1 MKLGKKNKPEKLIKE
16 KKAKPIKNKNNK
28 QPGKSLSIRAKINV
42 LTMSIIAIFAI
53 LVCITLARMNVY
65 NKQYQSVLENISKVS
80 DISTKSAVMAK
91 TLPNMCNFKDSVEK
105 SGFNELVEEFDAAA
119 SSLEA
124 NIGTDVVYTQNV
136 RMAQTFAKDVKKF
149 TDSYREIVKVCGGE
163 TFSPAG
169 IDLAKEMFTQSN
181 FISTSAQTLMS
192 VEMVRAR
199 DMENKINAGIV
210 NMMIVIMVV
219 MILVVAGSVIIS
231 LWVSKSITKPL
242 NIVKDRV
249 TVIANGDLS
258 GDDIVVHS
266 MDEVGQLSVSFNKM
280 KGSVSEI
287 LKKVLA
293 STSSLKEAM
302 ETVARSM
309 DENTKGSE
317 RISESV
323 SEMHEK
329 LEEQLSEVT
338 KIVSQIEDME
348 RIASVVMNNA
358 DHIARNSMDTMN
370 NANKGKLQ
378 LDTYISKMGEVN
390 SSIEEVNALFI
401 SFSENTSK
409 MTKSLQAITD
419 IASQTNL
426 LSLNASIEA
435 ARAGEAGKGFAVV
448 ADEIRGL
455 ADNSKAAANEISA
468 MIDLIKNQSEGMNEK
483 LSECVSLLETGNE
496 LTKETKS
503 NFDIIKEGTGE
514 VSSSVEEIMG
524 NLKSLSDKINETGES
539 AERIQTAADTSVT
552 DINEINAIVT
562 EEGAN
567 IESVSQTST
576 DLLSLTDD
584 LEKEVNNF
592 KLF

>member
-1 MKLGKKNKPEKLIKE
+1 MKFGKIQKPEKQVKE
-16 KKAKPIKNKNNK
+16 KKAKPVKNVKNKK
-28 QPGKSLSIRAKINV
+28 PGKSLSIRAKINI

-53 LVCITLARMNVY
+53 LVFITLARMNVY

-80 DISTKSAVMAK
+80 EISSKSANMAK
-91 TLPNMCNFKDSVEK
+91 TMPNLCNFKDSVAD
-105 SGFNELVEEFDAAA
+105 SGFNEMVEEFDSAAA
-119 SSLEA
+119 SLEG

-136 RMAQTFAKDVKKF
+136 RMAQTCAKDVKKF
-149 TDSYREIVKVCGGE
+149 TDTYREIVNICGGE
-163 TFSPAG
+163 TFSPEG
-169 IDLAKEMFTQSN
+169 VTLAKEMMTQAN

-192 VEMVRAR
+192 VEMVRAQ
-199 DMENKINAGIV
+199 DMEAAINAGISK
-210 NMMIVIMVV
+210 MMIIISAV
-219 MILVVAGSVIIS
+219 MILIIVGSVIIA
-231 LWVSKSITKPL
+231 LWVSKGITKPL

-258 GDDIVVHS
+258 GEDIVIRS
-266 MDEVGQLSVSFNKM
+266 MDEVGQLSLSFNKM
-280 KGSVSEI
+280 KGSVSGI

-323 SEMHEK
+323 MEMHEK

-348 RIASVVMNNA
+348 RIASVVVNNA
-358 DHIARNSMDTMN
+358 DHIAKNSMDTMN
-370 NANKGKLQ
+370 NANRGKLQ
-378 LDTYISKMGEVN
+378 LDTYISKMDEVN

-584 LEKEVNNF
+584 LENEVNNF

>member
-1 MKLGKKNKPEKLIKE
+1 MKFGKIQKPEKQVKE
-16 KKAKPIKNKNNK
+16 KKAKPVKNVKNKK
-28 QPGKSLSIRAKINV
+28 PGKSLSIRAKINI

-53 LVCITLARMNVY
+53 LVFITLARMNVY

-80 DISTKSAVMAK
+80 EISSKSANMAK
-91 TLPNMCNFKDSVEK
+91 TMPNLCNFKDSVAD
-105 SGFNELVEEFDAAA
+105 SGFNEMVEEFDSAAA
-119 SSLEA
+119 SLEG

-149 TDSYREIVKVCGGE
+149 TDTYREIVNICGGE
-163 TFSPAG
+163 TFSPEG
-169 IDLAKEMFTQSN
+169 VTLAKEMMTQAN

-192 VEMVRAR
+192 VEMVRAQ
-199 DMENKINAGIV
+199 DMEAAINAGISK
-210 NMMIVIMVV
+210 MMIIISAV
-219 MILVVAGSVIIS
+219 MILVIVGSVIIA
-231 LWVSKSITKPL
+231 LWVSKGITKPL

-258 GDDIVVHS
+258 GEDIVIHS
-266 MDEVGQLSVSFNKM
+266 MDEVGQLSLSFNKM
-280 KGSVSEI
+280 KGSVSGI

-323 SEMHEK
+323 MEMHEK

-348 RIASVVMNNA
+348 RIASVVVNNA
-358 DHIARNSMDTMN
+358 DHIAKNSMDTMN
-370 NANKGKLQ
+370 NANRGKLQ
-378 LDTYISKMGEVN
+378 LDTYISKMDEVN
-390 SSIEEVNALFI
+390 SSIEAVNALFI

>member
-1 MKLGKKNKPEKLIKE
+1 MKNVKNKK
-16 KKAKPIKNKNNK
+16 
-28 QPGKSLSIRAKINV
+28 PGKSLSIRAKINI

-53 LVCITLARMNVY
+53 LVFITLARMNVY

-80 DISTKSAVMAK
+80 EISSKSANMAK
-91 TLPNMCNFKDSVEK
+91 TMPNLCNFKDSVAD
-105 SGFNELVEEFDAAA
+105 SGFNEMVEEFDSAAA
-119 SSLEA
+119 SLEG

-149 TDSYREIVKVCGGE
+149 TDTYREIVNICGGE
-163 TFSPAG
+163 TFSPEG
-169 IDLAKEMFTQSN
+169 VTLAKEMMTQAN

-192 VEMVRAR
+192 VEMVRAQ
-199 DMENKINAGIV
+199 DMEAAINAGISK
-210 NMMIVIMVV
+210 MMIIISAV
-219 MILVVAGSVIIS
+219 MILIIVGSVIIA
-231 LWVSKSITKPL
+231 LWVSKGITKPL

-258 GDDIVVHS
+258 GEDIVIRS
-266 MDEVGQLSVSFNKM
+266 MDEVGQLSLSFNKM
-280 KGSVSEI
+280 KGSVSGI

-323 SEMHEK
+323 MEMHEK

-348 RIASVVMNNA
+348 RIASVVVNNA
-358 DHIARNSMDTMN
+358 DHIAKNSMDTMN
-370 NANKGKLQ
+370 NANRGKLQ
-378 LDTYISKMGEVN
+378 LDTYISKMDEVN

-584 LEKEVNNF
+584 LENEVNNF

>member
-80 DISTKSAVMAK
+80 DISTKSAIMAK
-91 TLPNMCNFKDSVEK
+91 SLPNMCNFKASVEK
-105 SGFNELVEEFDAAA
+105 SGYNELVEEFDAAA

-136 RMAQTFAKDVKKF
+136 RMAQTFARDVKKF
-149 TDSYREIVKVCGGE
+149 TDSYREILKVCGEE

-169 IDLAKEMFTQSN
+169 TDIAKEMFTQSN

-192 VEMVRAR
+192 VEMVRAQ

-280 KGSVSEI
+280 KGSMSEI

>member
-1 MKLGKKNKPEKLIKE
+1 
-16 KKAKPIKNKNNK
+16 
-28 QPGKSLSIRAKINV
+28 
-42 LTMSIIAIFAI
+42 
-53 LVCITLARMNVY
+53 
-65 NKQYQSVLENISKVS
+65 
-80 DISTKSAVMAK
+80 
-91 TLPNMCNFKDSVEK
+91 
-105 SGFNELVEEFDAAA
+105 
-119 SSLEA
+119 
-124 NIGTDVVYTQNV
+124 
-136 RMAQTFAKDVKKF
+136 
-149 TDSYREIVKVCGGE
+149 
-163 TFSPAG
+163 
-169 IDLAKEMFTQSN
+169 
-181 FISTSAQTLMS
+181 
-192 VEMVRAR
+192 
-199 DMENKINAGIV
+199 
-210 NMMIVIMVV
+210 
-219 MILVVAGSVIIS
+219 
-231 LWVSKSITKPL
+231 
-242 NIVKDRV
+242 
-249 TVIANGDLS
+249 
-258 GDDIVVHS
+258 
-266 MDEVGQLSVSFNKM
+266 M
-280 KGSVSEI
+280 KGSVSGI

-323 SEMHEK
+323 MEMHEK

-348 RIASVVMNNA
+348 RIASVVVNNA
-358 DHIARNSMDTMN
+358 DHIAKNSMDTMN
-370 NANKGKLQ
+370 NANRGKLQ
-378 LDTYISKMGEVN
+378 LDTYISKMDEVN

-584 LEKEVNNF
+584 LENEVNNF

>member
-1 MKLGKKNKPEKLIKE
+1 
-16 KKAKPIKNKNNK
+16 
-28 QPGKSLSIRAKINV
+28 
-42 LTMSIIAIFAI
+42 
-53 LVCITLARMNVY
+53 
-65 NKQYQSVLENISKVS
+65 
-80 DISTKSAVMAK
+80 
-91 TLPNMCNFKDSVEK
+91 
-105 SGFNELVEEFDAAA
+105 
-119 SSLEA
+119 
-124 NIGTDVVYTQNV
+124 
-136 RMAQTFAKDVKKF
+136 MAQTFAKDVKKF
-149 TDSYREIVKVCGGE
+149 TDTYREIVNICGGE
-163 TFSPAG
+163 TFSPEG
-169 IDLAKEMFTQSN
+169 VTLAKEMMTQAN

-192 VEMVRAR
+192 VEMVRAQ
-199 DMENKINAGIV
+199 DMEAAINAGISK
-210 NMMIVIMVV
+210 MMIIISAV
-219 MILVVAGSVIIS
+219 MILVIVGSVIIA
-231 LWVSKSITKPL
+231 LWVSKGITKPL

-258 GDDIVVHS
+258 GEDIVIRS
-266 MDEVGQLSVSFNKM
+266 MDEVGQLSLSFNKM
-280 KGSVSEI
+280 KGSVSGI

-323 SEMHEK
+323 MEMHEK

-348 RIASVVMNNA
+348 RIASVVVNNA
-358 DHIARNSMDTMN
+358 DHIAKNSMDTMN
-370 NANKGKLQ
+370 NANRGKLQ
-378 LDTYISKMGEVN
+378 LDTYISKMDEVN

-584 LEKEVNNF
+584 LENEVNNF

>member
-16 KKAKPIKNKNNK
+16 KKAKPIKNKKNK

-80 DISTKSAVMAK
+80 DISTKSAIMAK
-91 TLPNMCNFKDSVEK
+91 SLPNMCNFKDSVEK
-105 SGFNELVEEFDAAA
+105 SGYNELVEEFDAAA

-136 RMAQTFAKDVKKF
+136 RMAQTFARDVKKF
-149 TDSYREIVKVCGGE
+149 TDSYREILKVCGGE

-169 IDLAKEMFTQSN
+169 TDIAKEMITQSN

-192 VEMVRAR
+192 VEMVRAQ

-280 KGSVSEI
+280 KGSMSEI

-483 LSECVSLLETGNE
+483 LSECE
-496 LTKETKS
+496 
-503 NFDIIKEGTGE
+503 
-514 VSSSVEEIMG
+514 
-524 NLKSLSDKINETGES
+524 
-539 AERIQTAADTSVT
+539 
-552 DINEINAIVT
+552 
-562 EEGAN
+562 
-567 IESVSQTST
+567 
-576 DLLSLTDD
+576 
-584 LEKEVNNF
+584 
-592 KLF
+592 

>member
-16 KKAKPIKNKNNK
+16 KKTKPIKNKNNK

-42 LTMSIIAIFAI
+42 LTMSIIAIFAT

-80 DISTKSAVMAK
+80 DISTKSAIMAK
-91 TLPNMCNFKDSVEK
+91 SLPNMCNFKDSVEK
-105 SGFNELVEEFDAAA
+105 SGYNELVEEFDAAA

-136 RMAQTFAKDVKKF
+136 RMAQTFARDVKKF
-149 TDSYREIVKVCGGE
+149 TDSYREILKVCGEE

-169 IDLAKEMFTQSN
+169 TDIAKEMFTQSN

-192 VEMVRAR
+192 VEMVRAQ

-280 KGSVSEI
+280 KGSMSEI

>member
-80 DISTKSAVMAK
+80 DISTKSAIMAK
-91 TLPNMCNFKDSVEK
+91 SLPNMCNFKDSVEK
-105 SGFNELVEEFDAAA
+105 SGYNELVEEFDAAA

-136 RMAQTFAKDVKKF
+136 RMAQTFARDVKKS
-149 TDSYREIVKVCGGE
+149 TDSYREILKVCGGE

-169 IDLAKEMFTQSN
+169 TDIAKEMITQSN

-192 VEMVRAR
+192 VEMVRAQ

-280 KGSVSEI
+280 KGSMSEI

-390 SSIEEVNALFI
+390 SSIEAVNALFI

>member
-1 MKLGKKNKPEKLIKE
+1 MKFGKIQKPEKQVKE
-16 KKAKPIKNKNNK
+16 KKAKPVKNVKNKK
-28 QPGKSLSIRAKINV
+28 PGKSLSIRAKINI

-53 LVCITLARMNVY
+53 LVFITLARMNVY

-80 DISTKSAVMAK
+80 EISSKSANMAK
-91 TLPNMCNFKDSVEK
+91 TMPNLCNFKDSVVD
-105 SGFNELVEEFDAAA
+105 SGFNEMVEEFDSAAA
-119 SSLEA
+119 SLEG

-149 TDSYREIVKVCGGE
+149 TDTYREIVNICGGE
-163 TFSPAG
+163 TFSPEG
-169 IDLAKEMFTQSN
+169 VTLAKEMMTQAN

-192 VEMVRAR
+192 VEMVRAQ
-199 DMENKINAGIV
+199 DMEAAINAGISK
-210 NMMIVIMVV
+210 MMIIISAV
-219 MILVVAGSVIIS
+219 MILVIVGSVIIA
-231 LWVSKSITKPL
+231 LWVSKGITKPL

-258 GDDIVVHS
+258 GEDIVIRS
-266 MDEVGQLSVSFNKM
+266 MDEVGQLSLSFNKM
-280 KGSVSEI
+280 KGSVSGI

-323 SEMHEK
+323 MEMHEK

-348 RIASVVMNNA
+348 RIASVVVNNA
-358 DHIARNSMDTMN
+358 DHIAKNSMDTMN
-370 NANKGKLQ
+370 NANRGKLQ
-378 LDTYISKMGEVN
+378 LDTYISKMDEVN

-584 LEKEVNNF
+584 LENEVNNF

>member
-1 MKLGKKNKPEKLIKE
+1 MKFGIIQKPEKQVKE
-16 KKAKPIKNKNNK
+16 KKAKPVKNVKNKK
-28 QPGKSLSIRAKINV
+28 PGKSLSIRAKINI

-53 LVCITLARMNVY
+53 LVFITLARMNVY

-80 DISTKSAVMAK
+80 EISSKSANMAK
-91 TLPNMCNFKDSVEK
+91 TMPNLCNFKDSVAD
-105 SGFNELVEEFDAAA
+105 SGFNEMVEEFDSAAA
-119 SSLEA
+119 SLEG

-136 RMAQTFAKDVKKF
+136 RMAQTFATDVKKF
-149 TDSYREIVKVCGGE
+149 TDTYREIVHICGGE
-163 TFSPAG
+163 TFSPEG
-169 IDLAKEMFTQSN
+169 VTLAKEMMTQAN

-192 VEMVRAR
+192 VEMVRAQ
-199 DMENKINAGIV
+199 DMEAAINAGISK
-210 NMMIVIMVV
+210 MMIIISAV
-219 MILVVAGSVIIS
+219 MILVIVGSVIIA
-231 LWVSKSITKPL
+231 LWVSKGITKPL

-258 GDDIVVHS
+258 GEDIVIRS
-266 MDEVGQLSVSFNKM
+266 MDEVGQLSLSFNKM
-280 KGSVSEI
+280 KGSVSGI

-323 SEMHEK
+323 MEMHEK

-348 RIASVVMNNA
+348 RIASVVVNNA
-358 DHIARNSMDTMN
+358 DHIAKNSMDTMN
-370 NANKGKLQ
+370 NANRGKLQ
-378 LDTYISKMGEVN
+378 LDTYISKMDEVN

-584 LEKEVNNF
+584 LENEVNNF

>member
-1 MKLGKKNKPEKLIKE
+1 MKFGKIQKPEKQVKE
-16 KKAKPIKNKNNK
+16 KKAKPVKNVKNKK
-28 QPGKSLSIRAKINV
+28 PGKSLSIRAKINI

-53 LVCITLARMNVY
+53 LVFITLARMNVY

-80 DISTKSAVMAK
+80 EISSKSANMAK
-91 TLPNMCNFKDSVEK
+91 TMPNLCNFKDSVAD
-105 SGFNELVEEFDAAA
+105 SGFNEMVEEFDSAAA
-119 SSLEA
+119 SLEG

-149 TDSYREIVKVCGGE
+149 TDTYREIVNICGGE
-163 TFSPAG
+163 TFSPEG
-169 IDLAKEMFTQSN
+169 VTLAKEMMTQAN

-192 VEMVRAR
+192 VEMVRAQ
-199 DMENKINAGIV
+199 DMEAAINAGISK
-210 NMMIVIMVV
+210 MMIIISAV
-219 MILVVAGSVIIS
+219 MILIIVGSVIIA
-231 LWVSKSITKPL
+231 LWVSKGITKPL

-258 GDDIVVHS
+258 GEDIVIRS
-266 MDEVGQLSVSFNKM
+266 MDEVGQLSLSFNKM
-280 KGSVSEI
+280 KGSVSGI

-323 SEMHEK
+323 MEMHEK

-358 DHIARNSMDTMN
+358 DHIAKNSMDTMN
-370 NANKGKLQ
+370 NANRGKLQ
-378 LDTYISKMGEVN
+378 LDTYISKMDEVN

-584 LEKEVNNF
+584 LENEVNNF
-592 KLF
+592 KFF

>member
-1 MKLGKKNKPEKLIKE
+1 MKFGKIQKPEKQVKE
-16 KKAKPIKNKNNK
+16 KKAKPVKNVKNKK
-28 QPGKSLSIRAKINV
+28 PGKSLSIRAKINI

-53 LVCITLARMNVY
+53 LVFITLARMNVY

-80 DISTKSAVMAK
+80 EISSKSANMAK
-91 TLPNMCNFKDSVEK
+91 TMPNLCNFKDSVAD
-105 SGFNELVEEFDAAA
+105 SGFNEMVEEFDSAAA
-119 SSLEA
+119 SLEG

-149 TDSYREIVKVCGGE
+149 TDTYREIVNICGGE
-163 TFSPAG
+163 TFSPEG
-169 IDLAKEMFTQSN
+169 VTLAKEMMTQAN

-192 VEMVRAR
+192 VEMVRAQ
-199 DMENKINAGIV
+199 DMEAAINAGISK
-210 NMMIVIMVV
+210 MMIIISAV
-219 MILVVAGSVIIS
+219 MILIIVGSVIIA
-231 LWVSKSITKPL
+231 LWVSKGITKPL

-258 GDDIVVHS
+258 GEDIVIRS
-266 MDEVGQLSVSFNKM
+266 MDEVGQLSLSFNKM
-280 KGSVSEI
+280 KGSVSGI

-309 DENTKGSE
+309 DENTTGSE

-323 SEMHEK
+323 MEMHEK

-348 RIASVVMNNA
+348 RIASVVVNNA
-358 DHIARNSMDTMN
+358 DHIAKNSMDTMN
-370 NANKGKLQ
+370 NANRGKLQ
-378 LDTYISKMGEVN
+378 LDTYISKMDEVN

-584 LEKEVNNF
+584 LENEVNNF